1 MARRRRDK
9 SPSGLKLKQ
18 PDRNGPSEQ
27 TLLDLAEKRG
37 LFNKAQEREES
48 IKAKTRAPESSR
60 DDTEPMPPVVERIFE
75 TLLWTVSL
83 STLHFTLDVLVQNQ
97 YAAEISWPK
106 IIGRAGQAFLV
117 FGLLFYT
124 LHAHA
129 SNPTILPGLPARYQ
143 PILRQ
148 SIFFVT
154 SICAGCYL
162 IHISNTYSYLAV
174 MKQAPPVGC
183 LWIWAVIE
191 LDLPWAALSLAGAAA
206 FLWQGGYDIK

>member
-1 MARRRRDK
+1 M
-9 SPSGLKLKQ
+9 
-18 PDRNGPSEQ
+18 
-27 TLLDLAEKRG
+27 
-37 LFNKAQEREES
+37 
-48 IKAKTRAPESSR
+48 
-60 DDTEPMPPVVERIFE
+60 
-75 TLLWTVSL
+75 
-83 STLHFTLDVLVQNQ
+83 
-97 YAAEISWPK
+97 
-106 IIGRAGQAFLV
+106 

-191 LDLPWAALSLAGAAA
+191 LDLPWAVLSLAGAAA